1 MDIRRIGI
9 NSATLPGTLQ
19 EKIDAALAAGF
30 GAVELSAKDLL
41 AHPEGATV
49 AARRVRESSLKVSAF
64 QVLRE
69 MGSNTEREFEYRLDA
84 AKSILELAASVGCR
98 LLIVSSST
106 SPTAVADPVLLARN
120 LSVLGTLATPF
131 GIRIGYE
138 ALAWGRWVS
147 EYTDAWRV
155 VELANRRNVGLV
167 IDSFQILMRQTA
179 ADTLKDI
186 PADRIFLV
194 QFSDYKFDFISEI
207 EEFVEVSRHERV
219 FPGEGAHGQLITEL
233 LTQLE
238 SNGYRGDYTLDVFS
252 DDNQH
257 SQLPLVMARA
267 QASVQWLAA
276 RVAAG
281 NT

>member
-19 EKIDAALAAGF
+19 EKIDATRAAGF
-30 GAVELSAKDLL
+30 SAVELSAKDLL

-49 AARRVRESSLKVSAF
+49 AARRVRESGLKVSAF

-106 SPTAVADPVLLARN
+106 SPTAISDTAQLAHN

-138 ALAWGRWVS
+138 ALAWGRWIS

-155 VELANRRNVGLV
+155 VERANRRNVGLV

-179 ADTLKDI
+179 PEPLKDI
-186 PADRIFLV
+186 PADRIFLA

-233 LTQLE
+233 LMRLE

-276 RVAAG
+276 RVAA
-281 NT
+281 NP

>member
-19 EKIDAALAAGF
+19 EKIDATRAAGF
-30 GAVELSAKDLL
+30 SAVELSAKDLL

-49 AARRVRESSLKVSAF
+49 AARRVRESGLKVSAF

-106 SPTAVADPVLLARN
+106 SPTAISDTAQLAHN

-138 ALAWGRWVS
+138 ALAWGRWIS

-155 VELANRRNVGLV
+155 VERANRRNVGLV

-179 ADTLKDI
+179 PEPLKDI
-186 PADRIFLV
+186 PADRIFLA

-233 LTQLE
+233 LTRLE

-276 RVAAG
+276 RVAA
-281 NT
+281 NP

>member
-19 EKIDAALAAGF
+19 EKIDATRAAGF
-30 GAVELSAKDLL
+30 SAVELSAKDLL

-49 AARRVRESSLKVSAF
+49 AARRVRESGLKVSAF

-106 SPTAVADPVLLARN
+106 SPTAISDTAQLAHN

-138 ALAWGRWVS
+138 ALAWGRWIS

-155 VELANRRNVGLV
+155 VERANRRNVGLV

-179 ADTLKDI
+179 PEPLKDI
-186 PADRIFLV
+186 PTDRIFLA

-233 LTQLE
+233 LMRLE

-276 RVAAG
+276 RVAA
-281 NT
+281 NP

>member
-19 EKIDAALAAGF
+19 EKIDATRAAGF
-30 GAVELSAKDLL
+30 SAVELSAKDLL

-49 AARRVRESSLKVSAF
+49 AARRVRESGLKVSAF

-106 SPTAVADPVLLARN
+106 SPTAISDTAQLAHN

-138 ALAWGRWVS
+138 ALAWGRWIS

-155 VELANRRNVGLV
+155 VERANRRNVGLV

-179 ADTLKDI
+179 PEPLKDI
-186 PADRIFLV
+186 PADRIFLA

-219 FPGEGAHGQLITEL
+219 FPGEGAHGQLIAEL
-233 LTQLE
+233 LMRLE

-276 RVAAG
+276 RVAA
-281 NT
+281 NP